1 MEVLAGFDFVNLF
14 LHLDTYLKEV
24 VSQYHGWVYL
34 LLFLVVFCETG
45 LVVMP
50 FLPGDSLLFAAGA
63 VAALPGSE
71 LDATRVFVLLGM
83 AAVVGDSTNYWIG
96 RFVGPKIFRKEKVR
110 FLNRKHLERAHEFY
124 QKHGRKTVVIARF
137 MPILRTF
144 APFVAGI
151 GRMEYWQ
158 FLSYSVIGTVAW
170 VSTFTLAGFYFGSKL
185 GDNFPMIIMGII
197 GVSLLPA
204 GFAFIRER
212 IRARAAAQTPKA

>member
-1 MEVLAGFDFVNLF
+1 MEVLAGLDFVNIF
-14 LHLDTYLKEV
+14 LHLDKVLSDV
-24 VSQYHGWVYL
+24 VRDYHGWVYL

-71 LDATRVFVLLGM
+71 LDVTRVFVLMGI
-83 AAVVGDSTNYWIG
+83 AAVIGDSTNYWIG

-124 QKHGRKTVVIARF
+124 QKHGQKTVVIARF
-137 MPILRTF
+137 LPILRTF

-158 FLSYSVIGTVAW
+158 FLSYSVIGTIAW
-170 VSTFTLAGFYFGSKL
+170 VSTFVLAGFYFGSKL

-197 GVSLLPA
+197 VVSLLPA
-204 GFAFIRER
+204 AFAFIRER